1 MRRKKNVPLTLAE
14 LAERLG
20 GRVDGPPPAA
30 NGPAAAGPDALLT
43 HLAALADAGPDD
55 VSFVSAAKF
64 LAEAAASQAGAF
76 LVAGEDRVAG
86 RPCIVVEHVWR
97 AVLQV
102 FDIWWPDEKPAP
114 GVHPSAVVDPAAVV
128 HPTASVGPLCVI
140 EAGAQIGAG
149 AEIGAQC
156 FVGRDA
162 RIGEGTLLHPGV
174 TVLERVEVGRQV
186 ILYTG
191 CVLGADGFGHEV
203 MDNRAVKIP
212 QVGTVIVE
220 DGVELGANT
229 CVDRAFLR
237 ETRIGAGTK
246 IDNLVQIAHN
256 VRIGRS
262 CGLASQVG
270 VAGSTVVGDGV
281 IMWGQVGVPD
291 HVRIGHRAVLL
302 ARSAPKGDVPDGE
315 TYFGAPAVPVREGAR
330 ILAATKQLPEMVRR
344 VRALEKEVER
354 LKAKG

>member
-1 MRRKKNVPLTLAE
+1 MRRKKNVPLTIAE

-20 GRVDGPPPAA
+20 GRVDTPPSPA
-30 NGPAAAGPDALLT
+30 NGPATAGPDAELT
-43 HLAALADAGPDD
+43 NLATLAEAGPGDL
-55 VSFVSAAKF
+55 SFVSGAKF
-64 LAEAAASQAGAF
+64 LAEAAASGAGAF

-97 AVLQV
+97 AVLKV

-114 GVHPSAVVDPAAVV
+114 GVHPSAVVDPTAEV
-128 HPTASVGPLCVI
+128 HSTASVGPLAVI
-140 EAGAQIGAG
+140 EAGARIGAG

-162 RIGEGTLLHPGV
+162 RIGDGTLLHPHV

-186 ILYTG
+186 ILYPG
-191 CVLGADGFGHEV
+191 CVLGADGFGYEV

-220 DGVELGANT
+220 DGVEIGANT
-229 CVDRAFLR
+229 CVDRAFLH

-270 VAGSTVVGDGV
+270 IAGSTVVGDGV

-291 HVRIGHRAVLL
+291 HIRIGSGAVIL
-302 ARSAPKGDVPDGE
+302 AQSGVKDDVPEGQ

-330 ILAATKQLPEMVRR
+330 QVMAIKQLPELLRR
-344 VRALEKEVER
+344 VRTLEKEVGR
-354 LKAKG
+354 LTGT